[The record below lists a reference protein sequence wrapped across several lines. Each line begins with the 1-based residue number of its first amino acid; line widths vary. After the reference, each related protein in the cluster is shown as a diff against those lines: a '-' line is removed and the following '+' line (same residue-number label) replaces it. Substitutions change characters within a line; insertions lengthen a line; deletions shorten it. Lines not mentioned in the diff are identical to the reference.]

1 MPLQGLHPR
10 SRSVSI
16 ESPEQLG
23 VLGLTGLRGICSR
36 PTSFDGTPSRSLA
49 VVNTSEGGG
58 ASGYA
63 LAPQS
68 EDGRISN
75 DESTSDL
82 HKTSEL
88 HEMLNF
94 NASIYDLTVQYSCT
108 VAHSY
113 GDRVG
118 VSNLV
123 MVLVLQILNL
133 YMQFNILEEVEALI
147 ARPAMAHAQHLYR
160 VFTEQCYGTDPE
172 NYIYSQ
178 EVELHFQAWED
189 DGKAELCAFP
199 MTSPRFFLIILLIWT
214 FFLFHELKQTAYFS
228 YHLLKLDRP
237 ATGRVTFVEQ
247 SDQFVITHVGPFLKV
262 WITFSVLLPKFGIAF
277 LLWYIGARW
286 LTATAGIDNLV
297 LNSLALTFICE
308 LDELIFRTCVS
319 ETTKACLEKTKLP
332 LPPQKYE
339 PSIWGSVEMLGTVL
353 GCVSLAFYY
362 VFHLQDVIP
371 NYRWDL
377 KDLCRNA
384 HVDAVMGTHVGHGGM
399 R

>member
-23 VLGLTGLRGICSR
+23 MLGLTGLRGISSR
-36 PTSFDGTPSRSLA
+36 PTSIDGAPSRALA
-49 VVNTSEGGG
+49 MINTAEGGG
-58 ASGYA
+58 FSGYA

-68 EDGRISN
+68 DDGRNST

-82 HKTSEL
+82 HKVSEL

-94 NASIYDLTVQYSCT
+94 NASIYDLTVQNSCT

-113 GDRVG
+113 ADRVG

-133 YMQFNILEEVEALI
+133 YMQFNILMEVEALI

-160 VFTEQCYGTDPE
+160 EFTEQCYGTDPE
-172 NYIYSQ
+172 SYVYSH
-178 EVELHFQAWED
+178 EVETHFQAWED
-189 DGKAELCAFP
+189 QGKAELCAFP
-199 MTSPRFFLIILLIWT
+199 MTSPQFFIIILLIWT
-214 FFLFHELKQTAYFS
+214 FFLWHELKQTAYFS
-228 YHLLKLDRP
+228 YHLLKLERP
-237 ATGRVTFVEQ
+237 ATGRVTFLEQ
-247 SDQFVITHVGPFLKV
+247 GDSFLITHVGLFLKA
-262 WITFSVLLPKFGIAF
+262 WITISVLLPKFGIAF

-332 LPPQKYE
+332 LPPQSYS
-339 PSIWGSVEMLGTVL
+339 PSIWGSLEMLGTVL
-353 GCVSLAFYY
+353 GCVVLALYY

-371 NYRWDL
+371 DYRWDL
-377 KDLCRNA
+377 AHICRSA
-384 HVDAVMGTHVGHGGM
+384 HIDAVFGTHVQS